1 MLMHQTTF
9 SSAYISIDSVV
20 SVHCEPC
27 KHCAA
32 SEPAES
38 QYFLDKTG
46 RDKDAIFQSQ
56 CPQRKLK
63 WRKQGNAVS
72 HPALFLHIPSVPVP
86 LVGGGSDILI
96 SPSTATFG
104 TSEPAP
110 RCPASLSE
118 QLVSG
123 RCQRSPRP
131 SPASLG
137 THRGRWFTLNTWLF
151 PHRPQLLAQHRAQQV
166 ICEGSQAGR
175 PVGRQAGRW
184 VKPTTV
190 CQRKILFSALLKT
203 LDHRIADHCV

>member
-1 MLMHQTTF
+1 M
-9 SSAYISIDSVV
+9 
-20 SVHCEPC
+20 P
-27 KHCAA
+27 
-32 SEPAES
+32 
-38 QYFLDKTG
+38 FLT
-46 RDKDAIFQSQ
+46 
-56 CPQRKLK
+56 
-63 WRKQGNAVS
+63 
-72 HPALFLHIPSVPVP
+72 PALFLRIPSVPVP

-137 THRGRWFTLNTWLF
+137 AHRGCWFTLNTWLF
-151 PHRPQLLAQHRAQQV
+151 PHRPQLLAQHRALRV

-175 PVGRQAGRW
+175 PVGRQAGRQ
-184 VKPTTV
+184 VGEANHSVSKENPV
-190 CQRKILFSALLKT
+190 
-203 LDHRIADHCV
+203 